1 MKNKTIA
8 YLLSALLVFGAVGC
22 SSPKEE
28 AKETNKETTSQVSKQ
43 EETKKQEEPKQD
55 DKKAQESST
64 YEDVNI
70 EQREQT
76 SAKPEANVI
85 THPELVNVSGRMI
98 ANEKE
103 KQNSNRMM
111 KATVVANIDGDTIK
125 VKLENGKTESVR
137 FLLIDTP
144 ETKHPKMG
152 VQPFGPEASAFIKQI
167 APVGKEI
174 ELEFDVSEREKYG
187 RLLAYV
193 WVDGQMLNRILIEK
207 GLARVAYIYPPNTK
221 YVDYLKGEQFVAQR
235 EKVGIWSVE
244 DYATDKGFVASKV
257 PKAAP
262 KTAVTPP
269 APTQTPAPT
278 QPETEPQP
286 QPKTENKPSGN
297 QPTQKL
303 NFASCKEAK
312 AAGYSNIT
320 RESPAYSEKLDRDKD
335 GIACDK

>member
-1 MKNKTIA
+1 MKNRTIA

-28 AKETNKETTSQVSKQ
+28 TKETTSQVSKQ
-43 EETKKQEEPKQD
+43 EEAKKPEEPKQE

-64 YEDVNI
+64 YEDVNV
-70 EQREQT
+70 EQREQV
-76 SAKPEANVI
+76 ADKAEANVI
-85 THPELVNVSGRMI
+85 THSNLVENGVTKVTDES
-98 ANEKE
+98 K
-103 KQNSNRMM
+103 KQTSKRMM
-111 KATVVANIDGDTIK
+111 KATVVANTDGDTLK

-137 FLLIDTP
+137 FLLVDTP
-144 ETKHPKMG
+144 ETRHPKMG
-152 VQPFGPEASAFIKQI
+152 VQPFGPEASAFTKKYAPIGKQ
-167 APVGKEI
+167 I

-193 WVDGQMLNRILIEK
+193 WVDGQMLNRMLVEQ
-207 GLARVAYIYPPNTK
+207 GLARVAYIYAPNTK
-221 YVDYLKGEQFVAQR
+221 YVDYLKEEQTKAQQAKR
-235 EKVGIWSVE
+235 GIWSVE
-244 DYATDKGFVASKV
+244 DYATDNGFVASKV
-257 PKAAP
+257 PKPAPKAAP
-262 KTAVTPP
+262 VQAP
-269 APTQTPAPT
+269 ATT
-278 QPETEPQP
+278 QPASEPQPQP
-286 QPKTENKPSGN
+286 QPKTENKPSEN